1 MADRPSGFTPRSDD
15 GEPAK
20 QCDGTVALS
29 ALLGRL
35 RRFPVSVLVTVTAVV
50 LVVSSRMMHA
60 EPDFPHH
67 PPVACLALVA
77 VALTS
82 VLAERALGSVR
93 TLLVGVGA
101 PTLGVLATLLTV
113 TVGSALGEA
122 HAEFAVGQPLF
133 APSIVATALLGAVT
147 ATMPPRRRW
156 RTRIALWT
164 VVLTL
169 VLFAGHGSDLARALA
184 TLFGTAAGA
193 LVVRRSS
200 RPDSGPTRDLVTART
215 IVVSTLT
222 ALGAGTLVTLVV
234 PDPDG
239 VLSVF
244 ADAMSDHSVVVVGIL
259 LLCAAWLVH
268 RGRRV
273 GIALATGVLVVLVV
287 VLAEVFVIEPMRSG
301 TVEWQGL
308 GLDALEWQVT
318 LLGAW
323 LVPAAV
329 LLTVLALHGRLVRAR
344 FRAGGSSRDDLV
356 EMLRDGD
363 AGTLGHM
370 GTWHGNATWT
380 HPRGLGAVAYRVR
393 GDVAL
398 TVSDPAC
405 AAADR
410 AEVVRAFAAFC
421 DRNGWVPAFA
431 SVHESIRAILAAD
444 GWTALPVGVEAV
456 LDVTAFDLRGKKRQD
471 LRTASNRA
479 DREGLVDE
487 WTTLAALDDATRA
500 EVEAI
505 CSRWAAD
512 RRLPEMGFTL
522 GGFRE
527 LDDPDVRLML
537 AVTGDGH
544 VSAVTS
550 WLPVHEHGSLTGY
563 TLDVMRRGEDGMPG
577 VMEFLIARTALR
589 ARDAGLTTISLSGTP
604 LAAHAGAGAWV
615 VRGSMLV
622 ARVLEPVY
630 GFRSLQRF
638 KEKFG
643 ARHEPLWLV
652 VPTALH
658 VPRVGRALAGAY
670 LPGLRPKHLW
680 ALRQAHRSAAA
691 AQSSRSTASSRS

>member
-1 MADRPSGFTPRSDD
+1 VADRPSRFTPRSDD
-15 GEPAK
+15 AACGIGW
-20 QCDGTVALS
+20 DGIVAPQ

-35 RRFPVSVLVTVTAVV
+35 RRFPVSVVVTVAAVA
-50 LVVSSRMMHA
+50 LVVTARMAHA

-67 PPVACLALVA
+67 PPVAGLALVA
-77 VALTS
+77 VALTT
-82 VLAERALGSVR
+82 VLAERSLGSVR
-93 TLLVGVGA
+93 TLVIGVGA
-101 PTLGVLATLLTV
+101 PVLALAGTLATV
-113 TVGSALGEA
+113 SVGAAFGEA

-133 APSIVATALLGAVT
+133 APSIVAAALLGAAT
-147 ATMPPRRRW
+147 AAMPVQRRW
-156 RTRIALWT
+156 RTRAALWT

-184 TLFGTAAGA
+184 TLLGTAAGVF
-193 LVVRRSS
+193 VVRRAS
-200 RPDSGPTRDLVTART
+200 RPDTRTTRDPVSART
-215 IVVSTLT
+215 VVVSALI

-244 ADAMSDHSVVVVGIL
+244 VDAMSDRSVVLVGVL

-268 RGRRV
+268 RGRRT
-273 GIALATGVLVVLVV
+273 GIALATGVLVVLTV
-287 VLAEVFVIEPMRSG
+287 VLADVFVIEPMRDDA
-301 TVEWQGL
+301 VQWQGL

-329 LLTVLALHGRLVRAR
+329 LLAVLALHGRLVRGR
-344 FRAGGSSRDDLV
+344 FRAAGPCRDDLV

-370 GTWHGNATWT
+370 GTWRGNATWT
-380 HPRGLGAVAYRVR
+380 HPLGLGAVAYRVR

-410 AEVVRAFAAFC
+410 AEVIRAFAAFC
-421 DRNGWVPAFA
+421 DRNGWTPAFT
-431 SVHESIRAILAAD
+431 SVHEPVREILVAE
-444 GWTALPVGVEAV
+444 GWSALPVGVESV

-479 DREGLVDE
+479 DREGLRDE
-487 WTTLAALDDATRA
+487 WTTFSALDDARRA
-500 EVEAI
+500 DVEAI
-505 CSRWAAD
+505 CTRWAAD

-527 LDDPDVRLML
+527 LDDPDVRLLL
-537 AVTGDGH
+537 AVTAAGH
-544 VSAVTS
+544 VTAVTS
-550 WLPVHEHGSLTGY
+550 WLPVYAHGTLTGY

-577 VMEFLIARTALR
+577 VMEFLIARTAVR
-589 ARDAGLTTISLSGTP
+589 AREAGLTTISLSGTP
-604 LAAHAGAGAWV
+604 LAAHAGAGSLVA
-615 VRGSMLV
+615 RGSMLL

-643 ARHEPLWLV
+643 ARHEPLWIV
-652 VPTALH
+652 VPTVMH
-658 VPRVGRALAGAY
+658 VPRVARALASAY
-670 LPGLRPKHLW
+670 VPGLRPKHLW

-691 AQSSRSTASSRS
+691 DRSTAARS

>member
-1 MADRPSGFTPRSDD
+1 MADRPSWITPRGDD
-15 GEPAK
+15 AVVVALWDE
-20 QCDGTVALS
+20 TVAPQ
-29 ALLGRL
+29 ALFGRL
-35 RRFPVSVLVTVTAVV
+35 VHFPVSVVVAVVTVAVV
-50 LVVSSRMMHA
+50 LSARMTHA

-77 VALTS
+77 VVLTTI
-82 VLAERALGSVR
+82 LAERSLGSVR
-93 TLLVGVGA
+93 TLVIGVAA
-101 PTLGVLATLLTV
+101 PVLAVLATLLTV
-113 TVGSALGEA
+113 TIGSALGEA

-133 APSIVATALLGAVT
+133 APSIVAAALLGA
-147 ATMPPRRRW
+147 ASAAMPTQHRW
-156 RTRIALWT
+156 RTRVALWT

-184 TLFGTAAGA
+184 TLLGTAAGV
-193 LVVRRSS
+193 LVVRRASPQS
-200 RPDSGPTRDLVTART
+200 IGRPAVRTTRDAVSART
-215 IVVSTLT
+215 VVVSALI
-222 ALGAGTLVTLVV
+222 ALGAGTLVTPVV

-239 VLSVF
+239 VLSLF
-244 ADAMSDHSVVVVGIL
+244 ADAMSDRSAVVAGIL
-259 LLCAAWLVH
+259 LLGAAWLVH
-268 RGRRV
+268 RGRRA
-273 GIALATGVLVVLVV
+273 GIAVATGVLLTFTA
-287 VLAEVFVIEPMRSG
+287 VLADVLVIEPVQDG
-301 TVEWQGL
+301 AVQWQGL

-329 LLTVLALHGRLVRAR
+329 LLTVLVLHGRLVSRR
-344 FRAGGSSRDDLV
+344 FHAVGTCHDDLV
-356 EMLRDGD
+356 EILRDGD

-380 HPRGLGAVAYRVR
+380 HPGGLGAVAYRVR

-410 AEVVRAFAAFC
+410 AEVVTAFAAFC
-421 DRNGWVPAFA
+421 DRNGWVPAFT
-431 SVHESIRAILAAD
+431 SVHEPIRAILVAE
-444 GWTALPVGVEAV
+444 GWTALPVGVESV
-456 LDVTAFDLRGKKRQD
+456 LDVAAFDLRGKKRQD

-479 DREGLVDE
+479 DREGVTDE
-487 WTTLAALDDATRA
+487 WTTFDALTDDRRA

-505 CSRWAAD
+505 CTRWAAD

-527 LDDPDVRLML
+527 LDDPDVRLLL
-537 AVTGDGH
+537 AAAADGH
-544 VSAVTS
+544 VTAVTS
-550 WLPVHEHGSLTGY
+550 WLPVYEHGVLTGY

-577 VMEFLIARTALR
+577 VVEFLIARTALR

-604 LAAHAGAGAWV
+604 LAAHAGAHSLVA
-615 VRGSMLV
+615 RGSVLL

-643 ARHEPLWLV
+643 ARHEPLWIV
-652 VPTALH
+652 VPTPLH
-658 VPRVGRALAGAY
+658 VPRVARALARAY
-670 LPGLRPKHLW
+670 VPGLRPKHLW
-680 ALRQAHRSAAA
+680 ALRQAHRA
-691 AQSSRSTASSRS
+691 TARP

>member
-1 MADRPSGFTPRSDD
+1 MAP
-15 GEPAK
+15 
-20 QCDGTVALS
+20 S
-29 ALLGRL
+29 ALFGRL
-35 RRFPVSVLVTVTAVV
+35 RRFPVSVVVTLTAVAFA
-50 LVVSSRMMHA
+50 VSARMAHA

-77 VALTS
+77 VILTT
-82 VLAERALGSVR
+82 VVAERSLGSLR
-93 TLLVGVGA
+93 TLVIGVGA
-101 PTLGVLATLLTV
+101 PLLAVGATLLTV
-113 TVGSALGEA
+113 TIGSAFGEA

-133 APSIVATALLGAVT
+133 APSTVAAALLGA
-147 ATMPPRRRW
+147 ASAAMPMQRRW
-156 RTRIALWT
+156 RVRVALWV

-184 TLFGTAAGA
+184 TLLGTAAGA
-193 LVVRRSS
+193 FVVRRAS
-200 RPDSGPTRDLVTART
+200 RPDPRSTRDTVSART
-215 IVVSTLT
+215 TVVSALI

-239 VLSVF
+239 VLSIF
-244 ADAMSDHSVVVVGIL
+244 AAAMSDRSVVVVGVL
-259 LLCAAWLVH
+259 LLCAAWLVQ
-268 RGRRV
+268 RGSRI
-273 GIALATGVLVVLVV
+273 GIALATGVLVTLTV
-287 VLAEVFVIEPMRSG
+287 VLADVFVIEPMHDDSLQ
-301 TVEWQGL
+301 WQGL

-329 LLTVLALHGRLVRAR
+329 LLTVLALRGRLVRAR
-344 FRAGGSSRDDLV
+344 FRAAGPHRDDLV
-356 EMLRDGD
+356 GMLRDGD

-380 HPRGLGAVAYRVR
+380 HPGGLGAVAYRVR

-410 AEVVRAFAAFC
+410 ADVVAAFTAFC
-421 DRNGWVPAFA
+421 ERNGWVPAFT
-431 SVHESIRAILAAD
+431 SVHEPVREILAAE
-444 GWTALPVGVEAV
+444 GWTALPVGVESV
-456 LDVTAFDLRGKKRQD
+456 LDVTTFDLRGKKRQD

-479 DREGLVDE
+479 DREGTRDE
-487 WTTLAALDDATRA
+487 WTTFCALDDGQRA

-505 CSRWAAD
+505 CTHWAAD

-537 AVTGDGH
+537 AVAEDGH
-544 VSAVTS
+544 VTAVTS
-550 WLPVHEHGSLTGY
+550 WLPVYEHGTLTGY

-589 ARDAGLTTISLSGTP
+589 AREAGLTTISLSGTP
-604 LAAHAGAGAWV
+604 LAAHAGARTLVA
-615 VRGSMLV
+615 RGSLLI

-643 ARHEPLWLV
+643 ARHEPLWIV
-652 VPTALH
+652 VPTPLH
-658 VPRVGRALAGAY
+658 VPRVARALASAY
-670 LPGLRPKHLW
+670 VPGLRPKHLW
-680 ALRQAHRSAAA
+680 ALRQAHRGAAA
-691 AQSSRSTASSRS
+691 ARGVAASRS

>member
-1 MADRPSGFTPRSDD
+1 MAP
-15 GEPAK
+15 
-20 QCDGTVALS
+20 Q

-35 RRFPVSVLVTVTAVV
+35 RRFPVSVVVTVVAVV
-50 LVVSSRMMHA
+50 LVVSARMSHA

-67 PPVACLALVA
+67 PPVACLALAA
-77 VALTS
+77 VALTT
-82 VLAERALGSVR
+82 VLAERSLGSLR
-93 TLLVGVGA
+93 TLVVGVAA
-101 PTLGVLATLLTV
+101 PGLAVLGTLATV
-113 TVGSALGEA
+113 SIGAAFGEA

-133 APSIVATALLGAVT
+133 APSIVAAALLGAAT
-147 ATMPPRRRW
+147 AAMPTQHRW
-156 RTRIALWT
+156 RTRAALWT

-184 TLFGTAAGA
+184 TLLGTAAGVV
-193 LVVRRSS
+193 VVRRASPSS
-200 RPDSGPTRDLVTART
+200 LGRPAAPRRAGTGEQGPSPDTRTTRDAVSART
-215 IVVSTLT
+215 LVVSTLI

-244 ADAMSDHSVVVVGIL
+244 VDAMSDRSVVVVGVL

-268 RGRRV
+268 RGRPA
-273 GIALATGVLVVLVV
+273 GFALATGVLVVLTV
-287 VLAEVFVIEPMRSG
+287 VLVDVFVIEPMRSDA
-301 TVEWQGL
+301 VQWQGL
-308 GLDALEWQVT
+308 ELDALEWQVT

-329 LLTVLALHGRLVRAR
+329 LLTVLALHGRLVRKR
-344 FRAGGSSRDDLV
+344 FRAAGPCRDDLV

-370 GTWHGNATWT
+370 GTWRGNATWT
-380 HPRGLGAVAYRVR
+380 HPGGLGAVAYRVR

-405 AAADR
+405 AAPDR
-410 AEVVRAFAAFC
+410 AAVLAAFTAFC
-421 DRNGWVPAFA
+421 ERNGWVPAFT
-431 SVHESIRAILAAD
+431 SVHEPVREILVAE
-444 GWTALPVGVEAV
+444 GWSALPVGVESV
-456 LDVTAFDLRGKKRQD
+456 LDVAAFDLRGKKRQD

-479 DREGLVDE
+479 DREGVRDE
-487 WTTLAALDDATRA
+487 WTTFGALEDTRRA

-505 CSRWAAD
+505 CTRWAAD

-537 AVTGDGH
+537 AVAEDGH
-544 VSAVTS
+544 VTAVTS
-550 WLPVHEHGSLTGY
+550 WLPVYEHGTLTGY

-589 ARDAGLTTISLSGTP
+589 ARGAGLTTISLSGTP
-604 LAAHAGAGAWV
+604 LAAHAGAGSLVA
-615 VRGSMLV
+615 RGSMLL

-643 ARHEPLWLV
+643 ARHEPLWIV

-658 VPRVGRALAGAY
+658 VPRVARALASAY
-670 LPGLRPKHLW
+670 VPGLRPKHLW
-680 ALRQAHRSAAA
+680 ALRQAHRGTAA
-691 AQSSRSTASSRS
+691 SRS